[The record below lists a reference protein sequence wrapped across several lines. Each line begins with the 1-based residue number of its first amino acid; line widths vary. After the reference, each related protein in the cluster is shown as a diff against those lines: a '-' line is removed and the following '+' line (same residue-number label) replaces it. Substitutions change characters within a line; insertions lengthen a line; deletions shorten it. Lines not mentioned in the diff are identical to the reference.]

1 MENCLKDLGSCV
13 NLLVEPLDFNFES
26 RVNRFEQF
34 WVLDRNGEHRMTGK
48 ERKDGNGIG
57 LNLNEQGKGMTS
69 GLGTGTGKVGCEAGG
84 KGFEGANGHFGNGK
98 GEIVKEQSGFAGLAD
113 LLVKQGE
120 VFCREIWPGLSIRN
134 IFFRHC
140 NINETLNTVPD
151 TLPVMTEMDS
161 ESIKTFVTEVKK
173 YTARDYLGYDLPDLS
188 FMLASSIQWPP
199 EYLKQ
204 I

>member
-1 MENCLKDLGSCV
+1 M
-13 NLLVEPLDFNFES
+13 LVEPIDIAFENKY
-26 RVNRFEQF
+26 NRFEQF
-34 WVLDRNGEHRMTGK
+34 WILDRNGDPGK
-48 ERKDGNGIG
+48 VANGVDSNSNEKGRKEGLGFGTKENELSRKALADANGI
-57 LNLNEQGKGMTS
+57 
-69 GLGTGTGKVGCEAGG
+69 
-84 KGFEGANGHFGNGK
+84 HFANGK
-98 GEIVKEQSGFAGLAD
+98 GEALKEQSGLAGLAD

-140 NINETLNTVPD
+140 NINETLNTVSD

-161 ESIKTFVTEVKK
+161 DPIKTFAAEVKK
-173 YTARDYLGYDLPDLS
+173 YTARDYLGYDIPDLS